1 MRCQLG
7 VLPGGVRTADGAA
20 SEACS
25 GVRGAHARASG
36 QIDAASRGGGGGG
49 GGGRGRT
56 KRQSGLERRGA
67 GRGMDHLLHKLRQNM
82 AELSVQGDDF
92 TRQIWQMYATFEEL
106 VESRDGRAPRA
117 SKSRAR
123 PRHAHAHA
131 HAHHRRAVIGGSALE
146 LGAMSGPAAP
156 AASTSASTSASA
168 TAAIEFSVDAD
179 AAMVPQGAKDDLSI
193 VYHPCK
199 RYRRPPARRHNPL
212 LDTIS
217 CIQDA
222 CDSDQELGP
231 PSGRS
236 TAHRLDNA
244 DKDSIG
250 YAGSNSIDSGYKSSC
265 PTPEPGDAGLLL
277 YAGDSKRS
285 SIAASAQKPR
295 IAMGTKV
302 INRHSHPQYA
312 GRDLDH
318 LMYLRQSILSAMQRY
333 ERQGSGGGG
342 GGGGAGG
349 AGSSSAADVSRSPRR
364 GALSSCPQ
372 SRTHSPSPSASPAA
386 CRLATAEEDIDT
398 LLYGQPCSYVTM
410 IEDKYRRSSV
420 ARVKKLREKSRSGGP
435 AGAAS
440 SSSSDSSCA
449 ASPSASASASPT
461 RLPALN
467 AVNMPLP
474 LPLSLAPPVLPVAQP
489 SCSSSAA
496 AAAASGAG
504 ARSGRFSEVA
514 KCMLEIIED
523 LQNQTQSPPEP
534 APLPPSQQPA
544 TEYHVY
550 EEIMYEM
557 TTRPRDDPKR
567 VPPPLPARPRSFKP
581 AASRPKQRSNLYSL
595 FREQSARR
603 NISQSLEKEFRRARR
618 QYSSSS
624 SDEEYGFRVHTQ

>member
-1 MRCQLG
+1 
-7 VLPGGVRTADGAA
+7 
-20 SEACS
+20 
-25 GVRGAHARASG
+25 
-36 QIDAASRGGGGGG
+36 
-49 GGGRGRT
+49 
-56 KRQSGLERRGA
+56 
-67 GRGMDHLLHKLRQNM
+67 
-82 AELSVQGDDF
+82 
-92 TRQIWQMYATFEEL
+92 
-106 VESRDGRAPRA
+106 
-117 SKSRAR
+117 
-123 PRHAHAHA
+123 
-131 HAHHRRAVIGGSALE
+131 
-146 LGAMSGPAAP
+146 
-156 AASTSASTSASA
+156 
-168 TAAIEFSVDAD
+168 
-179 AAMVPQGAKDDLSI
+179 MVPQGAKDDLTI

-231 PSGRS
+231 PVGAPPGRS
-236 TAHRLDNA
+236 TAQRLDNA

-342 GGGGAGG
+342 GG
-349 AGSSSAADVSRSPRR
+349 
-364 GALSSCPQ
+364 

-474 LPLSLAPPVLPVAQP
+474 LPLSL
-489 SCSSSAA
+489 
-496 AAAASGAG
+496 
-504 ARSGRFSEVA
+504 VA

>member
-1 MRCQLG
+1 
-7 VLPGGVRTADGAA
+7 
-20 SEACS
+20 
-25 GVRGAHARASG
+25 
-36 QIDAASRGGGGGG
+36 
-49 GGGRGRT
+49 
-56 KRQSGLERRGA
+56 
-67 GRGMDHLLHKLRQNM
+67 M
-82 AELSVQGDDF
+82 A
-92 TRQIWQMYATFEEL
+92 
-106 VESRDGRAPRA
+106 
-117 SKSRAR
+117 
-123 PRHAHAHA
+123 
-131 HAHHRRAVIGGSALE
+131 
-146 LGAMSGPAAP
+146 
-156 AASTSASTSASA
+156 
-168 TAAIEFSVDAD
+168 
-179 AAMVPQGAKDDLSI
+179 PQGAKDDLSI

-231 PSGRS
+231 PVGAPSGRS
-236 TAHRLDNA
+236 TAQRLDNA

-342 GGGGAGG
+342 GGA
-349 AGSSSAADVSRSPRR
+349 RR

-449 ASPSASASASPT
+449 ASPT
-461 RLPALN
+461 
-467 AVNMPLP
+467 
-474 LPLSLAPPVLPVAQP
+474 
-489 SCSSSAA
+489 
-496 AAAASGAG
+496 GAG